1 MRETSGWARYA
12 VLVIVTALAALG
24 IAASSAAALTVSLP
38 DGRTYELV
46 SPIANPT
53 IRVNVLPLARVSSDG
68 NAVAFQTWGD
78 RSVGPSDN
86 LETYVS
92 RRSASGWT
100 PKLITPPGLPRP
112 DYDPAFEIASN
123 PFFAFNSDLS
133 QALFDTMPMP
143 NSPLVP
149 GEPGPN
155 SDNLYEQ
162 NTANSSYT
170 LLSTAGTGSYVSGA
184 NAWASPDLQ
193 HVVFDSD
200 DGSIGGGGY
209 YPGIG
214 PEGVFEWSAGQGMS
228 NIGIL
233 PGGGILPN
241 AVAGS
246 GNTAPVAEIPNASYV
261 NDYPGVSEHIVSDDG
276 TRVFFT
282 NYGGGG
288 ESDIGHLY
296 ERRDEGMPDAS
307 TVQVDAPAPGAPL
320 TGQNVNGSYSAR
332 FIGATSSGH
341 QALFTSCAQLTAD
354 STASGGGIGAGTCST
369 GDESRATSPNEDY
382 GSASPFHAK
391 NDLYVYDEDANA
403 GAGSLTDISTG
414 DPAGADVLGVLGES
428 SDLSRVYF
436 AARGNLTGTVPSL
449 PGVCNTP
456 GGQQA
461 NLYVWDKTDGI
472 RYITTLQEPI
482 SGTGCFNDLFGDI
495 PDWETNIDGLHK
507 DAQVSA
513 DGRYLAFASE
523 SSVIDPSFN
532 NVDAD
537 SNLPHQEVYEYDY
550 NANATPTC
558 LSCVGGPPTTDS
570 TLASNELT
578 TQETDTENYPDWQK
592 QNLLSNGT
600 LFFES
605 GEKLVA
611 ADDST
616 TDNVYEYKPSTG
628 TVSLISS
635 GLSDAPSHFLG
646 ATANGSDVFFSTDQ
660 SLLPSDVDNN
670 YNVWD
675 ARVGGGVPNTPPP
688 APCTPQLCAA
698 PPGTSTFVG
707 PGNPKPGTVVAP
719 PKAVAFA
726 LARLTSAQVKSLARG
741 GGVTLSI
748 TAPGAGKVS
757 AKALARLGRGA
768 AKTIAS
774 ASTTA
779 RKAGLLHLTL
789 HLSGAARSTLKRA
802 GHLAVTIQASF
813 GRTTKT
819 LHITLIQKRP

>member
-1 MRETSGWARYA
+1 MRKGSGWARRA
-12 VLVIVTALAALG
+12 VLVIAAALSALAIG
-24 IAASSAAALTVSLP
+24 ASSAAALTVSLP
-38 DGRTYELV
+38 DGRVYELV

-53 IRVNVLPLARVSSDG
+53 IKVDVLPLARVSSNGD
-68 NAVAFQTWGD
+68 AVAFQTWGD
-78 RSVGPSDN
+78 RNVGPSDN
-86 LETYVS
+86 LETYLS
-92 RRSASGWT
+92 TRGPSGWT
-100 PKLITPPGLPRP
+100 VKTITPSGYPRP
-112 DYDPAFEIASN
+112 DFDPAFEIASN
-123 PFFAFNSDLS
+123 PFLAFNSDLS
-133 QALFDTMPMP
+133 GALFDTMPTT
-143 NSPLVP
+143 PLVA

-155 SDNLYEQ
+155 SNNLYEQ
-162 NTANSSYT
+162 STASSTYT

-228 NIGIL
+228 NIGVAPGGAIL
-233 PGGGILPN
+233 PH

-246 GNTAPVAEIPNASYV
+246 GNTSPMEFPPNGEGGYV
-261 NDYPGVSEHIVSDDG
+261 NTYPGVSANIVSDDG
-276 TRVFFT
+276 TRAFFAD
-282 NYGGGG
+282 YAG
-288 ESDIGHLY
+288 GHLY
-296 ERRDEGMPDAS
+296 ERRDQGMPDAS
-307 TVQVDAPAPGAPL
+307 TVQVDGPAPGAPL
-320 TGQNVNGSYSAR
+320 TGQNVNGSYSSR
-332 FIGATSSGH
+332 FIAATSSGH

-354 STASGGGIGAGTCST
+354 STASASGYC
-369 GDESRATSPNEDY
+369 ATTDDTRQDSPTYTSGN
-382 GSASPFHAK
+382 SPFHAK
-391 NDLYVYDEDANA
+391 NDLYLYNEDANG

-414 DPAGADVLGVLGES
+414 DPAGADVLGVLGYS

-449 PGVCNTP
+449 PGVCKTP
-456 GGQQA
+456 AGSQP

-472 RYITTLQEPI
+472 RYITTLEVPV
-482 SGTGCFNDLFGDI
+482 SGGDCFNDLFGDI

-532 NVDAD
+532 NVDSD

-550 NANATPTC
+550 NSNATPTC

-592 QNLLSNGT
+592 QNLLPNGT

-611 ADDST
+611 ADDNT
-616 TDNVYEYKPSTG
+616 TDDVYEYKPSTG

-635 GLSDAPSHFLG
+635 GLSSAPSHFLG

-660 SLLPSDVDNN
+660 SLVASDVNNN
-670 YNVWD
+670 YDVYD
-675 ARVGGGVPNTPPP
+675 ARVGGGVPNNPPP

-707 PGNPKPGTVVAP
+707 PGNPKPAVVVAP

-726 LARLTSAQVKSLARG
+726 LARLTSAQVRSLAKTG
-741 GGVTLSI
+741 SVTLSI

-757 AKALARLGRGA
+757 AKALARLGRGG

-802 GHLAVTIQASF
+802 GHLAVTLEASF
-813 GRTTKT
+813 GRSTKT
-819 LHITLIQKRP
+819 LHVTLKK